1 MPERKYD
8 AIVKVISGN
17 SIELELPSEDK
28 VEVGETLIKTLGPDI
43 EIESDTKGF
52 NIKFTDMFDLEDV
65 CKDVIHVLNQ
75 HELTKVHYTLTVMD
89 PQSNGDIGFK
99 TIKGDSWEEF
109 CENCDKE

>member
-8 AIVKVISGN
+8 AIVKVITGN
-17 SIELELPSEDK
+17 SIELELPSEYK
-28 VEVGETLIKTLGPDI
+28 VEVGETLIKLLGPDI
-43 EIESDTKGF
+43 RFESIKKGF
-52 NIKFTDMFDLEDV
+52 IIEFTDMYDLEDV
-65 CKDVIHVLNQ
+65 CKDIIDVLNQ